1 MYPPYPEERHWK
13 VSERARRQRGRR
25 YGVKVK
31 ALITTD
37 NEGAERH
44 CTIHG
49 ISQSGALIEIENG
62 DSLQDF
68 TLTVSRRCRVVRRN
82 TEGTKVGVEFLVS
95 WAVNP

>member
-1 MYPPYPEERHWK
+1 
-13 VSERARRQRGRR
+13 
-25 YGVKVK
+25 VK

-37 NEGAERH
+37 NEGAEQH
-44 CTIHG
+44 CTIHD

-82 TEGTKVGVEFLVS
+82 TEGTKVGVEFLVP

>member
-1 MYPPYPEERHWK
+1 MGRFQN
-13 VSERARRQRGRR
+13 VLAASERRRGRR

-44 CTIHG
+44 CT
-49 ISQSGALIEIENG
+49 SQSGALIEIENG

-82 TEGTKVGVEFLVS
+82 TEGTKVGVEFLVP

>member
-1 MYPPYPEERHWK
+1 MGRFQN
-13 VSERARRQRGRR
+13 VLAASERRRGRR

-44 CTIHG
+44 CTIHD

-62 DSLQDF
+62 ESLQDF

-82 TEGTKVGVEFLVS
+82 TEGTKVGVEFLVP
-95 WAVNP
+95 WAVDP

>member
-1 MYPPYPEERHWK
+1 MGRFQN
-13 VSERARRQRGRR
+13 VLAASERRRGRR

-31 ALITTD
+31 ALID

-82 TEGTKVGVEFLVS
+82 TEGTKVGVEFLVP